1 MTTPCGAKCD
11 WSGMNKSSGNDSK
24 NTLYCSFCGKSQHE
38 VRKLIAGPTVF
49 ICDECVELCMD
60 IIREE
65 HKSSRVKSR
74 EGVPAPAEICDVLRD
89 YVIGQEHAKRVL
101 SVAVHNHYKRLA
113 HDGNSNDV
121 ELAKS
126 NILLIG
132 PTGCGKTLLAQTLA
146 RILDVPFTMADA
158 TTLTEAGYVGEDVEN
173 IILKLLQSAD
183 YNVERAQRGIVYLD
197 EVDKI
202 ARKSDN
208 PSITRDVSGEG
219 VQQALLKIME
229 GTVASVPPQGG
240 RKHPQQEFLQV
251 DTTNILF
258 ICGGAFAGLEKII
271 AERGRGT
278 SIGFGADV
286 RSPDE
291 RKTGEILREIE
302 PEDLLK
308 FGLIPEFVGRLPV
321 IATLEDLDET
331 ALVEILTAPKNA
343 LVKQYQKLFDMEEV
357 ELTFSEDAL
366 SAIARKAVARRTG
379 ARGLRSILEGIL
391 LDSMFDLPG
400 YDVVEEVVI
409 NREVVDGGASPLLI
423 YSDRGEDASSSAS

>member
-1 MTTPCGAKCD
+1 M
-11 WSGMNKSSGNDSK
+11 SKSSGSDSK

-65 HKSSRVKSR
+65 HKTTLVKSR
-74 EGVPAPAEICDVLRD
+74 EGVPTPRDICKVLDD
-89 YVIGQEHAKRVL
+89 YVIGQDHAKRVL
-101 SVAVHNHYKRLA
+101 SVAVHNHYKRLGHGA
-113 HDGNSNDV
+113 KHNDV

-173 IILKLLQSAD
+173 IILKLLQAAD
-183 YNVERAQRGIVYLD
+183 YNVERAQRGIVYID

-202 ARKSDN
+202 SRKSDN

-258 ICGGAFAGLEKII
+258 ICGGAFAGLDRII
-271 AERGRGT
+271 AQRGKG
-278 SIGFGADV
+278 SAVGFGADV
-286 RSPDE
+286 RGPDE
-291 RKTGEILREIE
+291 RSTGQILREVE

-321 IATLEDLDET
+321 VATLEDLDED
-331 ALVEILTAPKNA
+331 ALVEILSAPKNA
-343 LVKQYQKLFDMEEV
+343 LVKQYERLFEMENV
-357 ELTFSEDAL
+357 HLKFTEDAL
-366 SAIARKAVARRTG
+366 RAVSGKAIARKTG
-379 ARGLRSILEGIL
+379 ARGLRSIMESIL
-391 LDSMFDLPG
+391 LETMFELPG
-400 YDVVEEVVI
+400 YEGVEEVVI
-409 NREVVDGGASPLLI
+409 NRDVVEGRARPLQIYADRREDVGGT
-423 YSDRGEDASSSAS
+423 SA

>member
-1 MTTPCGAKCD
+1 
-11 WSGMNKSSGNDSK
+11 
-24 NTLYCSFCGKSQHE
+24 
-38 VRKLIAGPTVF
+38 LIAGPTVF

-65 HKSSRVKSR
+65 TKTSGLKSTD
-74 EGVPAPAEICDVLRD
+74 GVPTPRDICKVLDD

-101 SVAVHNHYKRLA
+101 SVAVHNHYKRLN
-113 HDGNSNDV
+113 HGGKSDI

-173 IILKLLQSAD
+173 IILKLLQASE
-183 YNVERAQRGIVYLD
+183 YNVERAQRGIVYID

-202 ARKSDN
+202 TRKSDN

-258 ICGGAFAGLEKII
+258 ICGGAFAGLDRII
-271 AERGRGT
+271 AQRGKG
-278 SIGFGADV
+278 SAIGFGAEVKDPES
-286 RSPDE
+286 RGA
-291 RKTGEILREIE
+291 GELFKELE

-321 IATLEDLDET
+321 IATLTDLDEA
-331 ALVEILTAPKNA
+331 ALVTILTEPKNA
-343 LVKQYQKLFDMEEV
+343 LVKQYQRLFDLENV
-357 ELTFSEDAL
+357 KLTFTEDAL
-366 SAIARKAVARRTG
+366 TAIAKRAIKRKTG
-379 ARGLRSILEGIL
+379 ARGLRSIMEDIL
-391 LDSMFDLPG
+391 LDTMFELPG
-400 YDVVEEVVI
+400 LASVQEVVV
-409 NREVVDGGASPLLI
+409 NEDAVNTPGTAPLLI
-423 YSDRGEDASSSAS
+423 HSEAKKGSATAG

>member
-1 MTTPCGAKCD
+1 MSSK
-11 WSGMNKSSGNDSK
+11 SGSGDSK

-65 HKSSRVKSR
+65 HKTNLVKSG
-74 EGVPAPAEICDVLRD
+74 EGVPTPIDICNVLDD
-89 YVIGQEHAKRVL
+89 YVIGQKRAKRVL
-101 SVAVHNHYKRLA
+101 SVAVHNHYKRLS
-113 HDGNSNDV
+113 HSGKTNDV

-183 YNVERAQRGIVYLD
+183 YNVERAQRGIVYID

-202 ARKSDN
+202 SRKSDN

-271 AERGRGT
+271 AGRGRGT
-278 SIGFGADV
+278 HIGFGADV
-286 RSPDE
+286 RGQED
-291 RKTGEILREIE
+291 RQTGEILAEVE

-321 IATLEDLDET
+321 LATLEDLDQE
-331 ALVEILTAPKNA
+331 ALIEILTKPKNA
-343 LVKQYQKLFDMEEV
+343 LVKQYQRLFDMENV
-357 ELTFSEDAL
+357 GLTFRDAAL
-366 SAIARKAVARRTG
+366 ESIAEKAVERKTG
-379 ARGLRSILEGIL
+379 ARGLRSIMENIL
-391 LDSMFDLPG
+391 LDTMFDLPG
-400 YDVVEEVVI
+400 LDGVEEVVI
-409 NREVVDGGASPLLI
+409 NEDTVDDGAPPLFIYADRKDEV
-423 YSDRGEDASSSAS
+423 ESSAS

>member
-1 MTTPCGAKCD
+1 MSKT
-11 WSGMNKSSGNDSK
+11 SGSDSK

-38 VRKLIAGPTVF
+38 VRKLIAGPSVF
-49 ICDECVELCMD
+49 ICDEGVELCMD

-65 HKSSRVKSR
+65 NKNAYVKSR
-74 EGVPAPAEICDVLRD
+74 DGVPTPSDICEVLDD
-89 YVIGQEHAKRVL
+89 YVIGQRVAKRVL
-101 SVAVHNHYKRLA
+101 SVAVHNHYKRLNHA
-113 HDGNSNDV
+113 SKNNDV
-121 ELAKS
+121 ELSKS

-132 PTGCGKTLLAQTLA
+132 PTGCGKTLLAQTMA

-183 YNVERAQRGIVYLD
+183 YNVERAQRGIVYID

-202 ARKSDN
+202 SRKSDN

-271 AERGRGT
+271 SQRHKGT
-278 SIGFGADV
+278 SIGFGAKV
-286 RSPDE
+286 QSPDD
-291 RKTGEILREIE
+291 RRTGEVFKEVE
-302 PEDLLK
+302 PEDLLR
-308 FGLIPEFVGRLPV
+308 FGLIPEFVGRVPV
-321 IATLEDLDET
+321 LATLEDLDED
-331 ALVEILTAPKNA
+331 ALMRILTEPKNA
-343 LVKQYQKLFDMEEV
+343 LVKQYQRLFEMENV
-357 ELTFSEDAL
+357 QLTFAEEAL
-366 SAIARKAVARRTG
+366 SSISKKAIERKTG
-379 ARGLRSILEGIL
+379 ARGLRSIMEGIL
-391 LDSMFDLPG
+391 LDTMYDLPG
-400 YDVVEEVVI
+400 MEGVEEIVI
-409 NREVVDGGASPLLI
+409 SSEVVDGGARPLQI
-423 YSDRGEDASSSAS
+423 YADRADEVETSA

>member
-1 MTTPCGAKCD
+1 MST
-11 WSGMNKSSGNDSK
+11 SNKNI
-24 NTLYCSFCGKSQHE
+24 LYCSFCGKSQHE

-60 IIREE
+60 IIKEE
-65 HKSSRVKSR
+65 SKDTFVKHQDGLPS
-74 EGVPAPAEICDVLRD
+74 PKEICTILDD
-89 YVIGQEHAKRVL
+89 YVIGQMHAKKVL
-101 SVAVHNHYKRLA
+101 SVAVHNHYKRL
-113 HDGNSNDV
+113 NYENKTSKNV
-121 ELAKS
+121 ELSKS
-126 NILLIG
+126 NILLVG

-183 YNVERAQRGIVYLD
+183 YNVEKAQRGIVYID

-202 ARKSDN
+202 SRKSEN

-258 ICGGAFAGLEKII
+258 ICGGAFAGLDKII
-271 AERGRGT
+271 SQRDRGT
-278 SIGFGADV
+278 AIGFGADV
-286 RSPDE
+286 KNTQDK
-291 RKTGEILREIE
+291 KTGEWMKSLE

-308 FGLIPEFVGRLPV
+308 YGLIPEFIGRLPM
-321 IATLEDLDET
+321 IATLEDLDEKS
-331 ALVEILTAPKNA
+331 LVKILQEPKNS
-343 LVKQYQKLFDMEEV
+343 LTKQYQELFKLDGAK
-357 ELTFSEDAL
+357 LTFKENAL
-366 SAIARKAVARRTG
+366 KEIAQKAISKKTG
-379 ARGLRSILEGIL
+379 ARGLRSILENIL
-391 LDSMFDLPG
+391 LKTMYDLPSQ
-400 YDVVEEVVI
+400 DNIEEVI
-409 NREVVDGGASPLLI
+409 VDVSAVKGQTQPILVHTK
-423 YSDRGEDASSSAS
+423 SDNKSRAGKTSAA